1 MSTENFMESFGAVF
15 EGAKV
20 VDAPDDNINW
30 DTVEAEG
37 GGFEPLPEG
46 NYNMTIE
53 KAEYKQTPKGDWQ
66 IALTYAVEGTKRKV
80 FDNLTVK
87 DRPNYVVGPKGIY
100 PSQIGLSRIKGFL
113 KLANINQQ
121 EFKLSACYVLVGVK
135 FNGKI
140 KIDTY
145 NPSKP
150 RNKVT
155 SIGAYVEAKAKAA
168 EF

>member
-1 MSTENFMESFGAVF
+1 MENNFLESFNSVF

-20 VDAPDDNINW
+20 VEAPDDNINW

-37 GGFEPLPEG
+37 GYEPLPEG
-46 NYNMTIE
+46 HYNMTIE

-66 IALTYAVEGTKRKV
+66 VAMTYAVEGTKRKV

-87 DRPNYVVGPKGIY
+87 DRPGYTPGPKGVL
-100 PSQIGLSRIKGFL
+100 PSQIGLGRIKTFL
-113 KLANINQQ
+113 KLASIDPK
-121 EFKLSACYVLVGVK
+121 EFKLTACYVLVGHK
-135 FNGKI
+135 FNGKV

-145 NPSKP
+145 NPDKP

-155 SIGAYVEAKAKAA
+155 FVGAYVEPKSKPV